1 MIGYLLFLIGRT
13 LAILLMPLGLAYT
26 IIRRL
31 FLRIPIG
38 DYFFSLGYVYDVLIN
53 VCYGDL
59 FNDIF
64 GKWNKHPYGK
74 RTDTISRVLGK
85 NERTN
90 DLIKLEKRVVK
101 FLDWLDKE
109 HTKKASQ

>member
-1 MIGYLLFLIGRT
+1 MIGYVLFLIGKT
-13 LAILLMPLGLAYT
+13 LAILLMLFGLAYT

-31 FLRIPIG
+31 FLWTPIG

-64 GKWNKHPYGK
+64 GKWNKYPYGK

-90 DLIKLEKRVVK
+90 DLTNFEKKVVK
-101 FLDWLDKE
+101 FLNWLDKG
-109 HTKKASQ
+109 HTIKASK

>member
-1 MIGYLLFLIGRT
+1 MD
-13 LAILLMPLGLAYT
+13 
-26 IIRRL
+26 
-31 FLRIPIG
+31 
-38 DYFFSLGYVYDVLIN
+38 DYFFSMGYVYDVLIN

-64 GKWNKHPYGK
+64 RKWDKYPYGK

-90 DLIKLEKRVVK
+90 DLVKFEKRVVK
-101 FLDWLDKE
+101 FLNWLDKE